1 MENINRSTL
10 QLVAKKVPVAFI
22 GNLKRWNVHTTH
34 SLLKLHGSF
43 FFFLLFEWK
52 PLKSTE
58 IGDPGGLVIEML
70 M

>member
-10 QLVAKKVPVAFI
+10 QLVAKQVPVAFI

-43 FFFLLFEWK
+43 FFAFWVK
-52 PLKSTE
+52 AIKKHWNWAPWRP
-58 IGDPGGLVIEML
+58 GDWDAYVT
-70 M
+70 